1 VLGEKSTSYIEDP
14 RAAERAAQVLG
25 TLDVV
30 AILRDPVDRTISH
43 LKQLKAADPAGRSLE
58 QIYEDP
64 AIHQSVLHD
73 HQVRMFALAPS
84 DDIEGYYSLPLDI
97 DDARFT
103 RACDNLAQ
111 LDLVGFQ
118 HRYDAFEA
126 ALVDR
131 YGWTLANVERLRR
144 SEPLEVSAAL
154 RRRIAEDNRADVAF
168 YEHAVARYP

>member
-1 VLGEKSTSYIEDP
+1 MT
-14 RAAERAAQVLG
+14 
-25 TLDVV
+25 
-30 AILRDPVDRTISH
+30 ILRDPVERTISH
-43 LKQLKAADPAGRSLE
+43 LKQLQEADPANRPLE
-58 QIYEDP
+58 ELYEDP
-64 AIHQSVLHD
+64 DLYRPVLHD

-97 DDARFT
+97 DDARFA

-131 YGWTLANVERLRR
+131 YGWTLARVERLRR
-144 SEPLEVSAAL
+144 SEPLEVSAAF

-168 YEHAVARYP
+168 FEHALARYEPRD